1 MSQNKDK
8 NNIENNSIQD
18 RAEALVSH
26 IGLTVL
32 SAAALLTVVEL
43 DHARP
48 KALPTQMAD
57 NGFVQSVEH
66 GAGERHEIMRK
77 DKEEIRHMTHSYGVM
92 MRSHPT
98 AGAA

>member
-8 NNIENNSIQD
+8 NNSENNSLQD

-32 SAAALLTVVEL
+32 TAAAILTVVEL

-48 KALPTQMAD
+48 KALPPANPNT
-57 NGFVQSVEH
+57 VVEH
-66 GAGERHEIMRK
+66 ASGHGAVEHAPHMRK

-98 AGAA
+98 AGTA

>member
-1 MSQNKDK
+1 MTNK
-8 NNIENNSIQD
+8 IENNSLHD

-32 SAAALLTVVEL
+32 SAAAILTVVEL
-43 DHARP
+43 DHARA
-48 KALPTQMAD
+48 KALPPHSPNTVAGQAA
-57 NGFVQSVEH
+57 EH
-66 GAGERHEIMRK
+66 GAGEHPQHMRK

-98 AGAA
+98 AGAV